1 MRLPRIGLRCS
12 ALMILLCILTG
23 RVWADAA
30 TPVSGVFRVGF
41 PPDENPQEIIRK
53 NAPLLEYLKTKT
65 GIGAMEIIVPKTYT
79 AAVEQM
85 QRGELGM
92 VYFGGLTY
100 VLAKK
105 EVDITPIV
113 RGVADGTADNFSLI
127 IARKD
132 RGITSIA
139 DLRGKAFA
147 FGDVA
152 STSGSLIPHQAL
164 LSQGIDPN
172 KDFKQLIY
180 TGAHDKTALA
190 VFEGKVDAGAMNA
203 RKWPAMIKKG
213 QINEDVLFVLHRS
226 EPFADYPWAVRTSVG
241 PEVIDQLRRAFVGLN
256 DAGMLGLLGVQGY
269 QATTDDDFKNIR
281 AAAKRLGFMED

>member
-1 MRLPRIGLRCS
+1 MDFFRVGAWGAAFLVCFSLS
-12 ALMILLCILTG
+12 AG
-23 RVWADAA
+23 RVAA
-30 TPVSGVFRVGF
+30 EPSSTEVFRVGF

-53 NAPLLEYLKTKT
+53 NTPLLDYLKAQT
-65 GIGAMEIIVPKTYT
+65 GIKEMQIIVPKTYT

-85 QRGELGM
+85 QRGELDM

-113 RGVADGTADNFSLI
+113 RGVADGTPDNFSLI

-132 RGITSIA
+132 RGIKTVA
-139 DLRGKAFA
+139 DLRGKSFA

-164 LSQGIDPN
+164 LNQGLDPT
-172 KDFKQLIY
+172 KDFKQVIY

-203 RKWPAMIKKG
+203 RKYPTMIKKG
-213 QINEDVLFVLHRS
+213 QITEENLFVLFRS
-226 EPFADYPWAVRTSVG
+226 EPFADYPWAVRSKVG
-241 PEVIDQLRRAFVGLN
+241 SDLIEKLRQAFVNLT
-256 DAGMLGLLGVQGY
+256 DPAMLGLLGVQGY

-281 AAAKRLGFMED
+281 VAAKRLGFMED

>member
-1 MRLPRIGLRCS
+1 MDFARIGAWGAAFLVGCS
-12 ALMILLCILTG
+12 LSAG
-23 RVWADAA
+23 RASAEPMAA
-30 TPVSGVFRVGF
+30 EVFRVGF

-53 NAPLLEYLKTKT
+53 NTPLLEYLKTQT
-65 GIGAMEIIVPKTYT
+65 GIKEMQIVVPKTYT

-85 QRGELGM
+85 QRGELDM

-127 IARKD
+127 LARKD
-132 RGITSIA
+132 RGIKTVA
-139 DLRGKAFA
+139 DLRGKTFA

-164 LSQGIDPN
+164 LNQGLDPT
-172 KDFKQLIY
+172 KDFKQVIY
-180 TGAHDKTALA
+180 TGAHDKTALS

-203 RKWPAMIKKG
+203 RKYPIMLKKG
-213 QINEDVLFVLHRS
+213 QITEENLFVLFRS
-226 EPFADYPWAVRTSVG
+226 EPFADYPWAVRSKVG
-241 PEVIDQLRRAFVGLN
+241 ADLIEKLRQAFVNLT
-256 DAGMLGLLGVQGY
+256 DSAMLGLLGVQGY